1 MKNTKKNFI
10 NAILA
15 GALVFGCSCTLCNK
29 KYGAGAVFPKIN
41 TALQVIINNGKETVS
56 TVRQVFAEMTTNYIA
71 NDKSYK

>member
-29 KYGAGAVFPKIN
+29 KYGTATVIPQIS
-41 TALQVIINNGKETVS
+41 TALQQIINNGKGTVS
-56 TVRQVFAEMTTNYIA
+56 TIRQIFADMRTNYI
-71 NDKSYK
+71 K